1 MTGVLLSIL
10 PMIVL
15 YLASQRFFI
24 RGMTAGIGK

>member
-1 MTGVLLSIL
+1 MAGALLCVLPLL
-10 PMIVL
+10 LL